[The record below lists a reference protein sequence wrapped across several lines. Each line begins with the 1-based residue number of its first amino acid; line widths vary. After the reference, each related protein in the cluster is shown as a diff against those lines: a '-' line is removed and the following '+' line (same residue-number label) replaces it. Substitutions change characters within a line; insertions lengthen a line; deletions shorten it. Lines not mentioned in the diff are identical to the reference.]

1 MECLLF
7 VISLRYLLKE
17 YEGGIGVLTVTVVTL
32 IAYVCLTVINHL
44 LFRHILASTTLI
56 LIEALLLLTLVL
68 YEFIFLT
75 LSHI

>member
-7 VISLRYLLKE
+7 VIGLRYLLKE
-17 YEGGIGVLTVTVVTL
+17 YEGGIGILTVTVVTL
-32 IAYVCLTVINHL
+32 IAYVYLTVINHI
-44 LFRHILASTTLI
+44 LFRRILASTTLI